1 MKKDQKINLDEETT
15 NVEQIAASTP
25 KIANTK
31 KSGAWK
37 SVLIGGVPGVILGT
51 AGTAFAQ
58 EVIDV
63 PHQDNQSEEAP
74 DTNADHVEPQEVGVE
89 MAESVNDDMSFGEAF
104 AAAREEVGPGGV
116 FEWHGNLYNT
126 YSAAEWEAM
135 SDEDRQEFANNVYN
149 ASNNEENPEEGEQGQ
164 DLAELEN
171 NDNGESGVEQEPA
184 TNEVIAEGDT
194 EPADPT
200 DIEAT
205 SEEEAGNEVIDVQVH
220 EVGSVATEDGEIM
233 NVAVATVDGH
243 DAAFVD
249 VDNDGY
255 VDGVLVDA
263 NDDGV
268 IEDNEVIET
277 PDSDVDMSYLAMMT
291 EGPEDS
297 MYDGTP
303 DYTNDA
309 DTSSLA

>member
-1 MKKDQKINLDEETT
+1 MQKKELTIKHIIMKKEQKINLEEEMTV
-15 NVEQIAASTP
+15 VEQKAESTP
-25 KIANTK
+25 RAK

-37 SVLIGGVPGVILGT
+37 SVIIGGVPGVLLGT

-63 PHQDNQSEEAP
+63 NHQDEPNEDASN
-74 DTNADHVEPQEVGVE
+74 TNVEHIEPQEVGVG

-104 AAAREEVGPGGV
+104 DAAREEVGPGGV
-116 FEWHGNLYNT
+116 FEWHGHLYNT
-126 YSAAEWEAM
+126 YSAAEWESM
-135 SDEDRQEFANNVYN
+135 SDEDRQEFANSVYN
-149 ASNNEENPEEGEQGQ
+149 TQNEDNSEVEEQGQ
-164 DLAELEN
+164 SPMELGAN
-171 NDNGESGVEQEPA
+171 NVVEGNGEQEPA
-184 TNEVIAEGDT
+184 ELTNSET
-194 EPADPT
+194 
-200 DIEAT
+200 T
-205 SEEEAGNEVIDVQVH
+205 SEGEVSEEEVIDVQVH
-220 EVGSVATEDGEIM
+220 EVGSVTSEDGEIL
-233 NVAVATVDGH
+233 NVAVASVDGH

-249 VDNDGY
+249 VNNDGY
-255 VDGVLVDA
+255 VDGVLVDS
-263 NDDGV
+263 NDDGI

-309 DTSSLA
+309 DASSLA

>member
-1 MKKDQKINLDEETT
+1 MKKEQKTNLEEEATI
-15 NVEQIAASTP
+15 VEQQAESTP
-25 KIANTK
+25 KIEKNK

-58 EVIDV
+58 EVIGDPLEGQNDDGSNTGV
-63 PHQDNQSEEAP
+63 NHID
-74 DTNADHVEPQEVGVE
+74 PQQIGVE

-126 YSAAEWEAM
+126 YSADEWEAM
-135 SDEDRQEFANNVYN
+135 SDEDRLEFANSVHNVQDN
-149 ASNNEENPEEGEQGQ
+149 DDTPEEEQGQ
-164 DLAELEN
+164 VPTEVGEN
-171 NDNGESGVEQEPA
+171 NVGEETPSEPTNVEVSPEGEA
-184 TNEVIAEGDT
+184 VGEV
-194 EPADPT
+194 
-200 DIEAT
+200 
-205 SEEEAGNEVIDVQVH
+205 VDVQVH
-220 EVGSVATEDGEIM
+220 EVGSVATEEGEIV
-233 NVAVATVDGH
+233 NVAIASVDGH

-268 IEDNEVIET
+268 IEENEVIET
-277 PDSDVDMSYLAMMT
+277 PDSEVNMSHLAMMT
-291 EGPEDS
+291 ESQEDS
-297 MYDGTP
+297 VYDGTP

>member
-1 MKKDQKINLDEETT
+1 MQKKELTIKHIIMKKEQKINLEEEMTV
-15 NVEQIAASTP
+15 VEQKAESTP
-25 KIANTK
+25 RAK

-37 SVLIGGVPGVILGT
+37 SVIIGGVPGVLLGT

-63 PHQDNQSEEAP
+63 NHQDEPNEDASN
-74 DTNADHVEPQEVGVE
+74 TNVEHIEPQEVGVG

-104 AAAREEVGPGGV
+104 DAAREEVGPGGV

-126 YSAAEWEAM
+126 YSAAEWESM
-135 SDEDRQEFANNVYN
+135 SDEDRQEFANSVYN
-149 ASNNEENPEEGEQGQ
+149 TQNEDNSEVEEQGQ
-164 DLAELEN
+164 SPMELGAN
-171 NDNGESGVEQEPA
+171 NVVEGNGEQEPA
-184 TNEVIAEGDT
+184 ELTNSET
-194 EPADPT
+194 
-200 DIEAT
+200 T
-205 SEEEAGNEVIDVQVH
+205 SEGEVSEEEVIDVQVH
-220 EVGSVATEDGEIM
+220 EVGSVTSEDGEIL
-233 NVAVATVDGH
+233 NVAVASVDGH

-249 VDNDGY
+249 VNNDGY
-255 VDGVLVDA
+255 VDGVLVDS
-263 NDDGV
+263 NDDGI

-277 PDSDVDMSYLAMMT
+277 PDSDIDMSYLAMMA
-291 EGPEDS
+291 ESPEDS

>member
-1 MKKDQKINLDEETT
+1 MKKEQNINLEEETT
-15 NVEQIAASTP
+15 VVEQNANSSP
-25 KIANTK
+25 KTK

-37 SVLIGGVPGVILGT
+37 SVLIGGIPGVILGT

-58 EVIDV
+58 EVIDSN
-63 PHQDNQSEEAP
+63 PQEGQSEDASN
-74 DTNADHVEPQEVGVE
+74 TNVEHIEPQEVGVE

-135 SDEDRQEFANNVYN
+135 SNEGRQEFANSVYSTQN
-149 ASNNEENPEEGEQGQ
+149 DEDNSEGERSGEQVP
-164 DLAELEN
+164 AESTN
-171 NDNGESGVEQEPA
+171 SEP
-184 TNEVIAEGDT
+184 
-194 EPADPT
+194 
-200 DIEAT
+200 T
-205 SEEEAGNEVIDVQVH
+205 SEGEYNDEVIDVQVH
-220 EVGSVATEDGEIM
+220 EVGSVATEDGEIL
-233 NVAVATVDGH
+233 NVAVASVDGH

-263 NDDGV
+263 NDNGV
-268 IEDNEVIET
+268 IEDNEVIDT
-277 PDSDVDMSYLAMMT
+277 PDSGVNMSYLAMMA
-291 EGPEDS
+291 ESPEDS